1 MQKMSKEL
9 NFIEAI
15 RLRDEIELLEKNLE
29 KLN

>member
-15 RLRDEIELLEKNLE
+15 RLRDEIELLEKNLD